1 MKVLYLSGDSEI
13 TLGKHVSK
21 YLSEDLATLI
31 SRIGQMTPNVKAE
44 FPKRLKGAG
53 ATNKFGEVQKELDE
67 WTNGFFVDS
76 LIKTGLVRAVYS
88 EELDKPYIYND
99 SAPFVVTMDPL
110 DGSSNI
116 ATNNV
121 FGTIFGIYRENIPAT
136 GRKLVCAIYK
146 LYGPIT
152 TLVYT
157 TGHGRG
163 VHEFVKQREG
173 EQQYILLHENLKLPA
188 KGEVFGIGADPLE
201 WSNEFMDYA
210 KRLFKI
216 HRLKVRYCGA
226 FVGDFSQVLHRGGLF
241 SYPSTRKNP
250 NGKLRLYFE
259 GAPMAMIMEEAGGAS
274 SNGTMSL
281 LDVDLS
287 DIDARVPLYMGN
299 KDLVDELVASIKKES
314 TYRKQ

>member
-1 MKVLYLSGDSEI
+1 MPDNLEI
-13 TLGKHVSK
+13 TLGKHASK
-21 YLSEDLATLI
+21 HLSADLATLI

-44 FPKRLKGAG
+44 FPKRLKVART
-53 ATNKFGEVQKELDE
+53 TNKFGEVQKELDA
-67 WTNGFFVDS
+67 WTNGFFVDA
-76 LIKTGLVRAVYS
+76 LIKTGLVRAIYS

-116 ATNNV
+116 STNNV
-121 FGTIFGIYRENIPAT
+121 FGTIFGIYREDLPAT
-136 GRKLVCAIYK
+136 GRKLVCAIYE

-157 TGHGRG
+157 AGNGMG

-173 EQQYILLHENLKLPA
+173 EQQYLLLHENMKLPA
-188 KGEVFGIGADPLE
+188 KGEVFGIGADPME
-201 WSNEFMDYA
+201 WSNEFMGFA
-210 KRLFKI
+210 KGLFKK
-216 HRLKVRYCGA
+216 HRLKARYCGA

-241 SYPSTRKNP
+241 SYPCTKKSP

-259 GAPMAMIMEEAGGAS
+259 AAPMALIMEEAGGAS
-274 SNGTMSL
+274 SNGSISL
-281 LDVDLS
+281 LDVDLP

-299 KDLVDELVASIKKES
+299 KYLIEELEGAIKKGQ
-314 TYRKQ
+314 TYRQQ

>member
-1 MKVLYLSGDSEI
+1 VAEEI
-13 TLGKHVSK
+13 TLGKHASSR
-21 YLSEDLATLI
+21 LSADLAALI

-53 ATNKFGEVQKELDE
+53 AKNKFGEVQKELDA

-121 FGTIFGIYRENIPAT
+121 FGTIFGIYREDLPQT
-136 GRKLVCAIYK
+136 GRKLACAIYK

-157 TGHGRG
+157 AGNGTG
-163 VHEFVKQREG
+163 VHEFVKQRAG
-173 EQQYILLHENLKLPA
+173 EQQYLLLHEDLKMPA

-201 WSNEFMDYA
+201 WSNEFMAFA
-210 KRLFKI
+210 KGLFKK
-216 HRLKVRYCGA
+216 HKLKVRYCGA

-241 SYPSTRKNP
+241 SYPSTKKNKE
-250 NGKLRLYFE
+250 GKLRLYFE

-274 SNGTMSL
+274 SNGSISL
-281 LDVDLS
+281 LDVES
-287 DIDARVPLYMGN
+287 PDIDSRVPLYMGN
-299 KDLVDELVASIKKES
+299 KYLIDELVAALKKGQ
-314 TYRKQ
+314 TYRE